1 MVVENNEDNIIAK
14 MKKKMLREKL
24 LVKGYI

>member
-14 MKKKMLREKL
+14 MKKKILREKL

>member
-1 MVVENNEDNIIAK
+1 MVVENNEDNVIAK
-14 MKKKMLREKL
+14 MKKKILREKL